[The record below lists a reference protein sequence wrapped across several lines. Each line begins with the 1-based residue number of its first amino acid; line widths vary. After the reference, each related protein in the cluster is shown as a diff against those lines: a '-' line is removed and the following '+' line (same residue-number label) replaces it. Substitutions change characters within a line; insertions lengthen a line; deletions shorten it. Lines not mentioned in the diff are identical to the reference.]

1 MKMMQMKKG
10 HFDSK
15 TGGNDLFQK
24 SETESWGL
32 AINEW
37 WPKKNFEELNLCE
50 QFVGH
55 EVKNKTTKKW
65 FFFYENCL
73 LV

>member
-1 MKMMQMKKG
+1 MKKG

-24 SETESWGL
+24 SETESLGL

-37 WPKKNFEELNLCE
+37 QPKKTYKRNVSVPTYPQKFDRIRLIFDEA
-50 QFVGH
+50 
-55 EVKNKTTKKW
+55 KKA
-65 FFFYENCL
+65 
-73 LV
+73 